1 MRRFFP
7 SLEQSIIWA
16 VGGIIYAWVSL
27 YFIHIFEPTREW
39 LAHDSPFRDYFHVIW
54 WLSPAYWAMEIKPV
68 MEINPLLGL
77 ALGTF
82 FGAAVGYLLRTAIRI
97 IFRR

>member
-16 VGGIIYAWVSL
+16 VGGIIYAWVTL
-27 YFIHIFEPTREW
+27 YFISVFEPTREW
-39 LAHDSPFRDYFHVIW
+39 LYHDSPFRDYYHVIRR
-54 WLSPAYWAMEIKPV
+54 LSPAEWAMYLAAKAD
-68 MEINPLLGL
+68 INPLLGI

-82 FGAAVGYLLRTAIRI
+82 FGAALGYLLRTAIRI

>member
-16 VGGIIYAWVSL
+16 VGGIIYAWVIF
-27 YFIHIFEPTREW
+27 FIFVFEPTREW
-39 LAHDSPFRDYFHVIW
+39 LAHDSPFRDYYHLIW
-54 WLSPAYWAMEIKPV
+54 KFSPVDWAMELV
-68 MEINPLLGL
+68 ADINPLLGI

-82 FGAAVGYLLRTAIRI
+82 FGAAIGYLLRTAVRI